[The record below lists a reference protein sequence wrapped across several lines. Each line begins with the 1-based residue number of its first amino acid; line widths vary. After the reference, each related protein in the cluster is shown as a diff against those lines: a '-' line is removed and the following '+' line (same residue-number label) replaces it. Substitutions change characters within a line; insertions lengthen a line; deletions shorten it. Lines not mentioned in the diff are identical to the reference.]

1 MKRNVIIDIVKYI
14 AAIFVI
20 AIHTRPFKNISS
32 EIDFFFV
39 DIICRFAVPFFAVCT
54 GFYVSS
60 IGEKN
65 GIALTI
71 RRSLYKM
78 TKLYIFWSL
87 IYLIYLTF
95 GWIKSG
101 SNITWLYYKGW
112 LQGTII
118 SFSFYHLWYLIS
130 MCYGL
135 CFLILIKRFVNEKL
149 FIPIIITLWILQT
162 FVYAY
167 DSYFNLLPI
176 IIKNYVN
183 LFPSIFNGLTLM
195 LPLLLIGSMIKKYG
209 LSLSN
214 TQIRIG
220 LLISVLGLII
230 EVYFL
235 RWIGVERWSFVLLT
249 LPCAFFVFTTLY
261 KMGQKLNADWHFSKY
276 LAYISLIV
284 YCIHP
289 IIIGILK
296 NNGIVNPMVV
306 FLLTSIIS
314 TIISLIYIYLK
325 QYKLKKLQL

>member
-1 MKRNVIIDIVKYI
+1 MNRNIIIDIAKYI

-65 GIALTI
+65 SISLTI
-71 RRSLYKM
+71 KRSLYKM

-95 GWIKSG
+95 SWIKSG

-135 CFLILIKRFVNEKL
+135 CFFILIKRFVKEKL
-149 FIPIIITLWILQT
+149 FIPIIIILWLLQI
-162 FVYAY
+162 FGYAY
-167 DSYFNLLPI
+167 DSYFHLLPI
-176 IIKNYVN
+176 IVKDYMN
-183 LFPSIFNGLTLM
+183 LFSSILNGLTLM
-195 LPLLLIGSMIKKYG
+195 LPLLLTGNIIKKYG
-209 LSLSN
+209 LCLSN
-214 TQIRIG
+214 TQIKIG

-249 LPCAFFVFTTLY
+249 LPCASFVFTALY

-276 LAYISLIV
+276 LASISLIV

-289 IIIGILK
+289 IIIGILGY
-296 NNGIVNPMVV
+296 NDITYPMTV

-314 TIISLIYIYLK
+314 TIISLIYIYIK
-325 QYKLKKLQL
+325 QNKLKKLHL

>member
-1 MKRNVIIDIVKYI
+1 MNRNIVIDIAKYI

-20 AIHTRPFKNISS
+20 AIHTRPFESISP
-32 EIDFFFV
+32 EIEFFFV
-39 DIICRFAVPFFAVCT
+39 NIICRFAVPFFAVCT
-54 GFYVSS
+54 GYYISS

-65 GIALTI
+65 GISLTI

-78 TKLYIFWSL
+78 TKLYIFWSF
-87 IYLIYLTF
+87 IYLIFLTDS
-95 GWIKSG
+95 WIKSG
-101 SNITWLYYKGW
+101 SDITWLYYKGW
-112 LQGTII
+112 LQGTIV

-135 CFLILIKRFVNEKL
+135 CFFILIKRFVNEKY
-149 FIPIIITLWILQT
+149 FIPVIIILWLLQV
-162 FVYAY
+162 FWYAY
-167 DSYFNLLPI
+167 DSYFHLLPI
-176 IIKNYVN
+176 IVKDYMN
-183 LFPSIFNGLTLM
+183 LFSSILNGLTLM
-195 LPLLLIGSMIKKYG
+195 LPLILTGSMIKKHG
-209 LSLSN
+209 LNLSN
-214 TQIRIG
+214 TQIKIG
-220 LLISVLGLII
+220 LFISVLGLII

-235 RWIGVERWSFVLLT
+235 RWIGVKRWSFVLLT

-261 KMGQKLNADWHFSKY
+261 KMGQKLNANWHFSKY

-296 NNGIVNPMVV
+296 NNGIVNPMVI

-314 TIISLIYIYLK
+314 TTISLIYIYLK